1 MVGIVPEFLIPESEV
16 EWAAIRAQGSGGQN
30 VNKVSSAVHLRFNV
44 HLSSLPE
51 HCKQKLL
58 ALRDRRINKDG
69 IIIIKA
75 QSHRSQDKNRE
86 DAISRLQQLVNG
98 AMIVRKNRKATKP
111 TRGSQ
116 RRRMDSKT
124 KRGQVKSLRGKVKD
138 D

>member
-1 MVGIVPEFLIPESEV
+1 MVRPVSEFLIPENEI

-30 VNKVSSAVHLRFNV
+30 VNKVSSAVHLRFNI
-44 HLSSLPE
+44 HNSSLPG
-51 HCKQKLL
+51 HCKEKLL
-58 ALRDRRINKDG
+58 VLRDRRINKDG

-86 DAISRLQQLVNG
+86 DAMSRLQQLVNS

-124 KRGQVKSLRGKVKD
+124 KRGRTKSLRGKVSND
-138 D
+138 